1 LRRFK
6 STNQTDSRQICQ
18 VLSCA
23 PIAKK
28 DATLRQFVQTVHEI
42 KGRVR
47 MCQVF
52 AGQDPE
58 RYASATRRIRING
71 QSTSIRLE
79 NAFWQVIDTIAD
91 NDGMTTPIFISK
103 LHSEVR
109 ELRGEPVNFT
119 SLLRCACLKFM
130 EISTLDDQTAVAA
143 E

>member
-1 LRRFK
+1 
-6 STNQTDSRQICQ
+6 
-18 VLSCA
+18 
-23 PIAKK
+23 
-28 DATLRQFVQTVHEI
+28 
-42 KGRVR
+42 

-58 RYASATRRIRING
+58 RYASKTRRLRLNG

-79 NAFWQVIDTIAD
+79 NAYWQVIDKIAEK
-91 NDGMTTPIFISK
+91 DGTTTPVFISK
-103 LHSEVR
+103 LHAEVL

-130 EISTLDDQTAVAA
+130 ELSPARNTLVIAA

>member
-1 LRRFK
+1 
-6 STNQTDSRQICQ
+6 
-18 VLSCA
+18 
-23 PIAKK
+23 
-28 DATLRQFVQTVHEI
+28 
-42 KGRVR
+42 

-58 RYASATRRIRING
+58 RYASTTRRLRLNG

-79 NAFWQVIDTIAD
+79 NAYWQVIDNIAK
-91 NDGMTTPIFISK
+91 NDDMTTPGFISK
-103 LHSEVR
+103 LHSEVL

-130 EISTLDDQTAVAA
+130 EISPSEDQVAIAA